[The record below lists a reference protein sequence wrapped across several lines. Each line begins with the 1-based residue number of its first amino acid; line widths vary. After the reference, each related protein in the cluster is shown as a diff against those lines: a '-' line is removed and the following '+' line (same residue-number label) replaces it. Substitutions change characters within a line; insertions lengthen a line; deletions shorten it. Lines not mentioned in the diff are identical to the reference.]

1 MKSCYCYETDKY
13 YPGIKIFFQEEN
25 IPLSKYGRVT
35 STLRHSQVAE
45 VGGYHI
51 GYSREV
57 VLQELEEWRQPS
69 PLLDVE
75 VNAKGELRKKSTKLP
90 KTPQY
95 DQFGYQYIMLKG
107 EDSSYKSYRVH
118 RLIAQAFLDNYAEEL
133 VVDHINGIRDDNRV
147 ENLAMKTQQE
157 NIAARDA
164 NNQPLYQE
172 LRRLVKQHGYE
183 RTLEILK
190 QF

>member
-1 MKSCYCYETDKY
+1 MKSCYCYETNKY
-13 YPGIKIFFQEEN
+13 YPGIKSFFQEEN

-75 VNAKGELRKKSTKLP
+75 VNAKGELRKKSTKLQ

-107 EDSSYKSYRVH
+107 KDGSYKSYRVH
-118 RLIAQAFLDNYAEEL
+118 RLVAQAFLPDYSNEF
-133 VVDHINGIRDDNRV
+133 VVDHLNGMRDDNRV
-147 ENLAMKTQQE
+147 ENLMMKTQEE
-157 NIAARDA
+157 NLQARDA
-164 NNQPLYQE
+164 NNKPLYEE
-172 LRRLVKQHGYE
+172 LRRLVLKYGYE
-183 RTLEILK
+183 ETLKKLMEL
-190 QF
+190 